1 MAGCDARVTGPVG
14 VAKVCPSTVVHRQ
27 IERLEA
33 CDFFRPF
40 RVNNIPAKRPRAQQL
55 PTGSAWE
62 SRYLPQLNTMKLSS
76 TFRLTLRQ
84 GANTNLALTTRSWA
98 IAACFLSC
106 LLSGPLP
113 AQQLDWALKAS
124 GTGYQETAGM
134 AVDAAGNVHVIGS
147 FQGSMQFSA
156 GAGSLN
162 SVGLFDV
169 FFAKYNTS
177 GSLLWAKRIGATG
190 VAGGYGIAVDAAGNV
205 FIGGNFNG
213 TVDFD
218 PGPGA
223 KNLTSAGSFDAFLA
237 KYDDSGALLW
247 AHAFG
252 ANLFEEA
259 RCLALDT
266 SGNVFIAGI
275 FNGTVDFDPGP
286 ANTALEAAGN
296 SELYLAKYSS
306 AGALLWARQLEGTGA
321 ERVLGMATGIGG
333 QVYLTGHFED
343 SVDFDPGAG
352 VQSLDALGDAD
363 LFFAQYDAG
372 GALVW
377 AKSVG
382 GFFYEEARGI
392 ATDRFGNVYLTGRY
406 GETVDF
412 DPDPG
417 IAELDNAGINDAF
430 FAKYDADGAFLWA
443 NSIGG
448 DGNDIGNSIAVD
460 SFGQVCVTGQYM
472 NTVDFDPGND
482 TSNLSAAG
490 DIEIFVARYNA
501 SGEFLWAGSIG
512 GTSMEESA
520 AIALDAQQNIYLTGY
535 FKGTADFNP
544 GPASGNLQSDGEEDA
559 FIAKFKVATTAVA
572 EPEALA
578 VRLYPVP
585 ATTTLQVSLPD
596 ASAAFSIALYDQ
608 AGRLL
613 RTQQGAG
620 GSLTLDLSGFVAGM
634 YCVRVLSE
642 GKEKGMVLE
651 VVR

>member
-1 MAGCDARVTGPVG
+1 
-14 VAKVCPSTVVHRQ
+14 
-27 IERLEA
+27 
-33 CDFFRPF
+33 
-40 RVNNIPAKRPRAQQL
+40 
-55 PTGSAWE
+55 
-62 SRYLPQLNTMKLSS
+62 
-76 TFRLTLRQ
+76 
-84 GANTNLALTTRSWA
+84 
-98 IAACFLSC
+98 
-106 LLSGPLP
+106 
-113 AQQLDWALKAS
+113 
-124 GTGYQETAGM
+124 M

-147 FQGSMQFSA
+147 FQGSMQFGA

-177 GSLLWAKRIGATG
+177 GSLLWAKRIGAAG

-412 DPDPG
+412 DPGPG

-490 DIEIFVARYNA
+490 DIEVVFLVGADEA
-501 SGEFLWAGSIG
+501 GDVFGE
-512 GTSMEESA
+512 
-520 AIALDAQQNIYLTGY
+520 
-535 FKGTADFNP
+535 
-544 GPASGNLQSDGEEDA
+544 
-559 FIAKFKVATTAVA
+559 
-572 EPEALA
+572 
-578 VRLYPVP
+578 
-585 ATTTLQVSLPD
+585 
-596 ASAAFSIALYDQ
+596 
-608 AGRLL
+608 
-613 RTQQGAG
+613 
-620 GSLTLDLSGFVAGM
+620 FVAGDIVDEEGDRAEAFAEAGLGDGDPYGFSKACANAYTLLLAREHPGLRINACTPGFIETDLTRAYAESSGKSPAAM
-634 YCVRVLSE
+634 GMKPPAEGARAPLFLLFGEPEGNGRYYGSDAQRSPLDRYRAPGSE
-642 GKEKGMVLE
+642 PYTGAP
-651 VVR
+651 